1 MTIIVPYRDRLQHL
15 EQFIPHM
22 RAYLPDAKIVVVEQ
36 ADEKL
41 FNRGKLLNI
50 GFLESERD
58 THYVFHD
65 VDMLPITVD
74 YEPNAGVTQLA
85 GSKIQLRDYL
95 GGVTMVDHDTF
106 KRVGGYNND
115 YFHRAED
122 NELRFNLHRLKIP
135 VLELHGRFKQLQH
148 ERKAP
153 EFIAALWDKAQKPRN
168 VQDQLGVCK
177 YELVSKDWMTES
189 PIRSY
194 MHLKVKL

>member
-1 MTIIVPYRDRLQHL
+1 MTIIVPYRDRPQHL

-22 RAYLPDAKIVVVEQ
+22 RAYLPADRIVIVEQ
-36 ADEKL
+36 VDEKP
-41 FNRGKLLNI
+41 FCRARLLNI
-50 GFLESERD
+50 GYLEYPD

-65 VDMLPITVD
+65 IDMLPIDVD
-74 YEPNAGVTQLA
+74 YEPNPGVTQLA

-95 GGVTMVDHDTF
+95 GGVTMFDHDTF
-106 KRVGGYNND
+106 KRVGGYHND

-153 EFIAALWDKAQKPRN
+153 EFIAALWDKAQLPRD
-168 VQDQLGVCK
+168 VQDQLGVCDYHVVAK
-177 YELVSKDWMTES
+177 DLVTDSKIGQYIHIKAS
-189 PIRSY
+189 I
-194 MHLKVKL
+194 

>member
-1 MTIIVPYRDRLQHL
+1 MTIIVPYRDRPQHL
-15 EQFIPHM
+15 AQFIPHM
-22 RAYLPDAKIVVVEQ
+22 RVYLPDAKIIIVEQ
-36 ADEKL
+36 ADDKP

-50 GFLESERD
+50 GFLESVRD

-74 YEPNAGVTQLA
+74 YEPNVGVTQLA

-95 GGVTMVDHDTF
+95 GGVTMFDHNTF

-135 VLELHGRFKQLQH
+135 VLELYGKFKQLPH

-153 EFIAALWDKAQKPRN
+153 EFIAALWQKAQEPRN
-168 VQDQLGVCK
+168 VQDQLGVCEYHVVAK
-177 YELVSKDWMTES
+177 DLVTDSEIWQYIHIKAS
-189 PIRSY
+189 I
-194 MHLKVKL
+194 